1 MPMRRLVLLA
11 TTVTSLLSTLAAAQ
25 EPVRADTVVQ
35 DTAYRLP
42 TITVTRTSEP
52 IDRAPMA
59 VDVLDARA
67 LRRGQPTV
75 GIEEAL
81 SNLPGVFVAN
91 RFNFSLDQRLSI
103 RGFGSRANF
112 GLRGVKV
119 MLDGVP
125 QTLPDGQSQLTN
137 VDFGV
142 VDRVEVLRGSSSSL
156 YGNAAGGVIDMR
168 SEAAGTEP
176 FGQRV
181 RFEYGG
187 FGSDKWQSVTSAR
200 RGPVSGTFSLSRFTT
215 TNFRQ
220 QGAADIRQLN
230 AGLEYLFSGNT
241 SLQFRLSA
249 GNNPRAENPGALTRA
264 EYLANRDSAA
274 ATNIR
279 RRADKD
285 VQQQQASLALRRADD
300 AGNEYSVIVF
310 GLLRDLAN
318 PLATPP
324 AGVPATSPVGTY
336 VAIDRQVGGI
346 RLSGSR
352 RLGSASL
359 APRLTAGVDMQ
370 RMRDDRVNFVAVSGV
385 PTDSTLIDQREKVGE
400 IGPFAQLMWNPTPR
414 LLLSGGGRY
423 DRITFDVDDHKLTD
437 GADNS
442 GNRTME
448 SVNGNIGASYL
459 VADAFT
465 PYVNLSTSFETP
477 TTTELVNSPTDAGGF
492 NAELDPQRAVNLE
505 VGARGQVGRYVS
517 YSAAAFRTRVN
528 DAIIQYREVGGRAFF
543 QNAGQTHNNGIELGV
558 SVQPVSGL
566 RLFGSYTFA
575 DYTFGEYRIVNGAT
589 VDTLDGNRLAGVPRH
604 FTRIGL
610 RSEPGYGFAL
620 DIDHTLSSF
629 LFADDANTLDV
640 EGYGNGVTNLRVSWI
655 GNVGSASVSPF
666 VGVNNLW
673 DKDYI
678 GSVTINGTF
687 GRVLEPAVG
696 RFLYLGAEI
705 GYRTGS

>member
-1 MPMRRLVLLA
+1 
-11 TTVTSLLSTLAAAQ
+11 
-25 EPVRADTVVQ
+25 VVI
-35 DTAYRLP
+35 A
-42 TITVTRTSEP
+42 
-52 IDRAPMA
+52 
-59 VDVLDARA
+59 
-67 LRRGQPTV
+67 
-75 GIEEAL
+75 EAL

-137 VDFGV
+137 VDFGT

-264 EYLANRDSAA
+264 EYLANRDSAS

-285 VQQQQASLALRRADD
+285 VQQQQASIALRRADD

-310 GLLRDLAN
+310 GLLRDLEN

-655 GNVGSASVSPF
+655 GNVGSASISPF